1 MGESPPDPAALI
13 TQLESPQYDLRMSAT
28 EALVELGVSG
38 IAPLR
43 GAFETGSSEFKT
55 RAIYILQEISLAGNM
70 AAEEAAAKALGQIA
84 NSNSVGSGRAK
95 AVLAQLDAIR
105 ANRALEK
112 LISLGA
118 KFDRLAEPA
127 FTSEQAL
134 IIDSKQWRGTDDDLD
149 LVLRLDGVEAIQLS
163 GASVTDN
170 WVAKTSQIPTLT
182 HVVIKRAGKIS
193 NSALKSVAQIPRL
206 QRLDVFY
213 SPINDDCIANFKVMK
228 DHLTHVRLYGTGV
241 TMDGAQELQAMLAE
255 NTVLDFK
262 RGAFLGVHCRTDV
275 SMLCQVMSVTEGS
288 GAHRAGIL
296 TGDILIQ
303 YGDKPVKS
311 FDQLRESIA
320 VNVAGDKT
328 KVRLLRKATEVVF
341 YLSPPKTA
349 EELKATVKPH
359 QLGLMVTKVEKGGPF
374 EQAGIQSGD
383 LLYSTGGIRPS
394 SLKEMLVTLKKAADG
409 GVPAVPGR
417 PQAQPGRVIDPT
429 GITALRGFR
438 EMEVDVM
445 FGEWE

>member
-1 MGESPPDPAALI
+1 
-13 TQLESPQYDLRMSAT
+13 
-28 EALVELGVSG
+28 
-38 IAPLR
+38 
-43 GAFETGSSEFKT
+43 
-55 RAIYILQEISLAGNM
+55 
-70 AAEEAAAKALGQIA
+70 
-84 NSNSVGSGRAK
+84 
-95 AVLAQLDAIR
+95 
-105 ANRALEK
+105 
-112 LISLGA
+112 
-118 KFDRLAEPA
+118 
-127 FTSEQAL
+127 
-134 IIDSKQWRGTDDDLD
+134 
-149 LVLRLDGVEAIQLS
+149 
-163 GASVTDN
+163 
-170 WVAKTSQIPTLT
+170 
-182 HVVIKRAGKIS
+182 
-193 NSALKSVAQIPRL
+193 
-206 QRLDVFY
+206 
-213 SPINDDCIANFKVMK
+213 
-228 DHLTHVRLYGTGV
+228 
-241 TMDGAQELQAMLAE
+241 
-255 NTVLDFK
+255 
-262 RGAFLGVHCRTDV
+262 
-275 SMLCQVMSVTEGS
+275 MLCQVMSVTEGS

-303 YGDKPVKS
+303 YGDKSVKS

-328 KVRLLRKATEVVF
+328 KGRLLRKATEVVF